1 MDSEKDAKNLID
13 PKGETFQKEISD
25 KNVMTT
31 QSAFEML
38 DQEKVNKLRIIGN
51 LTLLEQVKQ

>member
-1 MDSEKDAKNLID
+1 MDSEKDIRNLID
-13 PKGETFQKEISD
+13 QREAFQKEISD

-38 DQEKVNKLRIIGN
+38 DHESK
-51 LTLLEQVKQ
+51 